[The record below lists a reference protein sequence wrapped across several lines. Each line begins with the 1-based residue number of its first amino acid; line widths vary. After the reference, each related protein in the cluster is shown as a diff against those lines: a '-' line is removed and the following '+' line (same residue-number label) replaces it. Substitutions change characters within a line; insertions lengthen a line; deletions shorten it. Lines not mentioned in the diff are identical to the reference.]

1 MTRTQRTRA
10 ARLERIIEYR
20 RRLTEQAQ
28 QRLAEESHA
37 VSVAEEALDRLQQR
51 QRELAQNLERLA
63 RAVADPAVL
72 ETGDLYQRW
81 MAQQVSEQ
89 ARTLELA
96 RRREEAARDTLL
108 FQQREKRK
116 LEKVQ
121 ERWQA
126 ESSREV
132 RRQES
137 LLLDEIALSRYH
149 QNRQQEGASQ

>member
-1 MTRTQRTRA
+1 MTRTPRART

-28 QRLAEESHA
+28 QRLAEESRA
-37 VSVAEEALDRLQQR
+37 ASAAEEALDRLKR
-51 QRELAQNLERLA
+51 SRRELADDLEQLA
-63 RAVADPAVL
+63 STPVDPAVL
-72 ETGDLYQRW
+72 ETGELYQRW
-81 MAQQVSEQ
+81 LAQQASEH

-96 RRREEAARDTLL
+96 REREEAAREALL
-108 FQQREKRK
+108 SQQREQRK

-126 ESSREV
+126 ESSREA

-137 LLLDEIALSRYH
+137 LLLDEFALSRYC
-149 QNRQQEGASQ
+149 QSRQQEGASQ

>member
-1 MTRTQRTRA
+1 MTRTQRARA

-28 QRLAEESHA
+28 QRLAEESRA
-37 VSVAEEALDRLQQR
+37 VSAAEEALDRLQQS
-51 QRELAQNLERLA
+51 QRELAQDLERLA
-63 RAVADPAVL
+63 RALTDPAVL
-72 ETGDLYQRW
+72 ETGELYQRW
-81 MAQQVSEQ
+81 LAQRTSEQ

-96 RRREEAARDTLL
+96 RQREEAARDALL
-108 FQQREKRK
+108 SQQREKRQ

-121 ERWQA
+121 ERWHA
-126 ESSREV
+126 ESSREA

-137 LLLDEIALSRYH
+137 LLLDEFALSRYC